1 MAITGSPFS
10 PPAAPFDAVA
20 DTYDETFTSSQ
31 IGRTQ
36 RDAVTSEFDH
46 VFRPGQRILEI
57 NCGTGFDAVFLGRH
71 GVKVLACDS
80 SPRMIEVARR
90 RAAQSGVEHCVDFR
104 VLASERIGALTPTEG
119 MAGFDGLL
127 SNFGGLNCIKDLS
140 AVAGDLARLLKPGA
154 PALLCVFGRSCLWE
168 VLWYLGQ
175 GNATQAFRRFGT
187 DGSLARL
194 GGGVTIRV
202 HYPSVRE
209 IARAFTPHFS
219 LRHWKGVGVAVPPSY
234 MEPWVRRFPRIL
246 KLLAEADRGLGRC
259 PLIKAV
265 ADHVLLTFGR
275 KSAPRYEI
283 EGSHFDS

>member
-1 MAITGSPFS
+1 MTASPFS

-31 IGRTQ
+31 IGRMQ
-36 RDAVTSEFDH
+36 RDAVTREFDGA
-46 VFRPGQRILEI
+46 FRPGQRILEI
-57 NCGTGFDAVFLGRH
+57 NCGTGFDAVDLGRR
-71 GVKVLACDS
+71 GVNVLACDS

-90 RAAQSGVEHCVDFR
+90 RAFQSGVEDRVEFR

-127 SNFGGLNCIKDLS
+127 SNFGGLNCIEDLS

-154 PALLCVFGRSCLWE
+154 PALLCIFGRSCLWE
-168 VLWYLGQ
+168 VFWYLGH
-175 GNATQAFRRFGT
+175 GNASKAFRRFGR

-194 GGGVTIRV
+194 GGAVTIRV

-209 IARAFTPHFS
+209 ITRAFAPHFS
-219 LRHWKGVGVAVPPSY
+219 LRRWKGVGVAVPPSY
-234 MEPWVRRFPRIL
+234 VEPWARRFPRIL
-246 KLLAEADRGLGRC
+246 KLLADADRGLGRC

-265 ADHVLLTFGR
+265 ADHALLTLVRTAAQLG
-275 KSAPRYEI
+275 EI
-283 EGSHFDS
+283 EGYHFDS